1 MWKHLF
7 ITLIYNI
14 ILFSFYKLFGFE
26 VAIIFALTFICSNLV
41 NPTIF
46 TKNKKITQRTSK
58 PLYTTNKKGNRF

>member
-46 TKNKKITQRTSK
+46 TKNKAK
-58 PLYTTNKKGNRF
+58 TN